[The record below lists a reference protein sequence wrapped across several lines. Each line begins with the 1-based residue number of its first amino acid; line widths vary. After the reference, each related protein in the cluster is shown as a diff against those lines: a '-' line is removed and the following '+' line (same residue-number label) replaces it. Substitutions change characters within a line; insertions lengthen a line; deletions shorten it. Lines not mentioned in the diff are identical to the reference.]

1 MPCGAEWSGVRERGG
16 PCAVM
21 GLILPLVL
29 VEAGI
34 FLVLAAAGELAVT
47 AALAGLVVLAAT
59 SAALVWPLVSGV
71 DTIRSWIARQGG
83 SPDLE
88 PPRLRRGPL
97 ASRLQSLLHAAAHAL
112 DERNTRIR
120 RLARDNDHLLD
131 TLAAPVLLVS
141 KDSELVRFN
150 GAAGRVFGDLRAG
163 QHVSRVLRD
172 PGFDSAVAAGL
183 GDGRSSVMEVVV
195 TRDHV
200 DSHLVVDVAP
210 LPAGVSDAALMV
222 VCQDV
227 TGARRT
233 EQMRVDFVAN
243 ASHEIRSPLTTLIG
257 CIETLKGPAR
267 DDAEARARFLAM
279 MEAQGR
285 RMANLVEDLLSLSRI
300 EVREHTQPTGEV
312 AVAPLLRR
320 LASTLH
326 FDADSR
332 SMTIDLDIPDS
343 MPPVRGDEDEI
354 EQALYNLIANAI
366 GYGRQGTTV
375 SLAAGVAET
384 APDHLRVAR
393 GRLAWISI
401 TDQGDGI
408 EAHHLPRLTERFYRV
423 DKARSRERGGTGLGL
438 AIVKHV
444 LSRHRG
450 ELHVAS
456 TPGQGSVFTVWLP
469 AVFHESVMKSP

>member
-1 MPCGAEWSGVRERGG
+1 MA
-16 PCAVM
+16 
-21 GLILPLVL
+21 LILPLVL
-29 VEAGI
+29 VEAGV
-34 FLVLAAAGELAVT
+34 FLVLMATGELTLA
-47 AALAGLVVLAAT
+47 AALAGFAVLAVT
-59 SAALVWPLVSGV
+59 SVALVWPLVSGA
-71 DTIRSWIARQGG
+71 DNIRSWIVRRSG

-88 PPRLRRGPL
+88 PPRLRSGPL
-97 ASRLQSLLHAAAHAL
+97 ASQLQSLVDAVTHAL
-112 DERNTRIR
+112 DERDTRIH

-131 TLAAPVLLVS
+131 ALTAPVLLVS

-150 GAAGRVFGDLRAG
+150 DAAGRVFGDLQAG
-163 QHVSRVLRD
+163 QHVSRILRD
-172 PGFDSAVAAGL
+172 PGFDGAVAAGL
-183 GDGRSSVMEVVV
+183 GDGLSSVVEVVV

-200 DSHLVVDVAP
+200 DSHFVLDVAP
-210 LPAGVSDAALMV
+210 LPAGMGDAALMV
-222 VCQDV
+222 VCHDV

-257 CIETLKGPAR
+257 CIETLQGPAR
-267 DDAEARARFLAM
+267 NDADSRTRFLAM
-279 MEAQGR
+279 MEEQGR

-300 EVREHTQPTGEV
+300 EIREHAQPTGEV
-312 AVAPLLRR
+312 AIAPLLCR

-326 FDADSR
+326 FETDRR

-354 EQALYNLIANAI
+354 EQAFYNLIANAI
-366 GYGRQGTTV
+366 GYSREGTTV
-375 SLAAGVAET
+375 SLAAGVAERP
-384 APDHLRVAR
+384 PDHLRVAR
-393 GRLAWISI
+393 GRLAWISV

-438 AIVKHV
+438 AIVKHI

-456 TPGQGSVFTVWLP
+456 TPGKGSVFTVWLP
-469 AVFHESVMKSP
+469 AVFHESVTKSP

>member
-1 MPCGAEWSGVRERGG
+1 
-16 PCAVM
+16 M

-34 FLVLAAAGELAVT
+34 FLVLVLTGELAAAAAAT
-47 AALAGLVVLAAT
+47 GFAALAVV
-59 SAALVWPLVSGV
+59 SAVLVWPLVSGV
-71 DTIRSWIARQGG
+71 ERIRSWVVRRSG
-83 SPDLE
+83 SPGLE
-88 PPRLRRGPL
+88 PPGLRSGPL
-97 ASRLQSLLHAAAHAL
+97 ASQLQSVLYAVVQAL
-112 DERNTRIR
+112 DERDTRIV

-131 TLAAPVLLVS
+131 ALTAPVLLVS

-150 GAAGRVFGDLRAG
+150 GAAGRAFGDLRAG
-163 QHVSRVLRD
+163 QHVSRILRD

-183 GDGRSSVMEVVV
+183 DDGLSSVVEVVV

-200 DSHLVVDVAP
+200 DSHFVLDVAP
-210 LPAGVSDAALMV
+210 LPAGLGDAALMV
-222 VCQDV
+222 VCHDV

-233 EQMRVDFVAN
+233 EKMRVDFVAN
-243 ASHEIRSPLTTLIG
+243 ASHEIRSPLTTLVG
-257 CIETLKGPAR
+257 CIETLQGPAR
-267 DDAEARARFLAM
+267 DDADSHARFLAM

-300 EVREHTQPTGEV
+300 EIREHTQPDGEV
-312 AVAPLLRR
+312 AIGPLLCR

-326 FDADSR
+326 FEADRR
-332 SMTIDLDIPDS
+332 SMTIDLDIPET
-343 MPPVRGDEDEI
+343 MPAVRGDEDEI

-366 GYGRQGTTV
+366 GYGRQGTAV
-375 SLAAGVAET
+375 SLAAGLAERP
-384 APDHLRVAR
+384 PDHLRVAR
-393 GRLAWISI
+393 GRLAWISV

-408 EAHHLPRLTERFYRV
+408 EARHLPRLTERFYRI

-438 AIVKHV
+438 AIVKHI

-456 TPGQGSVFTVWLP
+456 TPGEGSVFTVWLP
-469 AVFHESVMKSP
+469 AVCHESVMKSS